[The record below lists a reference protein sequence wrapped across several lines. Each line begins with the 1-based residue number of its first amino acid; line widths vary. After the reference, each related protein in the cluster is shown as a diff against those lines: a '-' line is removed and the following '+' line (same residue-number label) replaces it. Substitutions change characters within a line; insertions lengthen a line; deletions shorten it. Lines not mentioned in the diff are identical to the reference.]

1 MPEFVET
8 QLIPV
13 GLRAVSSLR
22 VVRDK
27 LCMKKTFQLIS
38 RVIMYVNIDLHN
50 AFHVTGLILYPLKT
64 RGFLMFSGGI
74 ERKET
79 SGIKWVK
86 KLKLGRFPL
95 GY

>member
-1 MPEFVET
+1 
-8 QLIPV
+8 
-13 GLRAVSSLR
+13 
-22 VVRDK
+22 
-27 LCMKKTFQLIS
+27 
-38 RVIMYVNIDLHN
+38 MYVNIDLHN

-95 GY
+95 GYWSIPAITPFQQQLFLPISTNFDKPG